1 MRLALFSD
9 VHGNPIALD
18 AVLADIE
25 QRGGADGYWVLGDLV
40 AIGYDPASVLSRLT
54 SLPNVRFV
62 QGNTDRYVVTGQRP
76 YPSFADAQSDP
87 RLLARLVEVAH
98 SFAWTHGFISATGWF
113 DWLAALPAELQKLL
127 PDGTRMLGVHVAPG
141 KDDGTGIHPALSDDD
156 LRRLLEAASADLV
169 CVGHTHRPLDRTVNG
184 VRAINVGS
192 VSNPLVDDRR
202 ASYVI
207 LDATESGYT
216 IEHRRVAYDYAA
228 VIEAVTR
235 LRHPAGEY
243 IIRHFAA

>member
-1 MRLALFSD
+1 
-9 VHGNPIALD
+9 
-18 AVLADIE
+18 
-25 QRGGADGYWVLGDLV
+25 
-40 AIGYDPASVLSRLT
+40 
-54 SLPNVRFV
+54 
-62 QGNTDRYVVTGQRP
+62 
-76 YPSFADAQSDP
+76 
-87 RLLARLVEVAH
+87 
-98 SFAWTHGFISATGWF
+98 
-113 DWLAALPAELQKLL
+113 
-127 PDGTRMLGVHVAPG
+127 
-141 KDDGTGIHPALSDDD
+141 
-156 LRRLLEAASADLV
+156 LEAASADLV

-235 LRHPAGEY
+235 SHHPAGEY
-243 IIRHFAA
+243 IIRHFVA